1 MSMKKTLSIALATF
15 MVCSFANATVK
26 DLEKTLVK
34 QYPAS
39 NFSNIEET
47 KIKGIYEVTLG
58 KNIAYTDVAGK
69 YFLFGNMVDMATQTD
84 LTAEKREA
92 LDKVDFNKLPFDK
105 AIKIV
110 KGKGERQI
118 AVFSDPDCPFCKR
131 LEQEIQKLDNV
142 TVYIFLNPL
151 KQLHPKAIDISKQ
164 IWCSKDR
171 GEAWEDYML
180 GGIAPT
186 ATTTCDNPVDET
198 VRLAQRMGFTGT
210 PMSILVDGT
219 KIMGAKSASELNYA
233 LTRSAEKAKQAK
245 QTKPKK

>member
-1 MSMKKTLSIALATF
+1 MKKTLSFALATL
-15 MVCSFANATVK
+15 MACSFANATVK
-26 DLEKTLVK
+26 DLEKNLIK

-39 NFSNIEET
+39 NFSNVEET

-92 LDKVDFNKLPFDK
+92 LDKVDFDKLPFDQ

-110 KGKGERQI
+110 KGKGERKI

-131 LEQEIQKLDNV
+131 LEQEIQKIDNITMYV
-142 TVYIFLNPL
+142 FLNPL
-151 KQLHPKAIDISKQ
+151 KQLHPRAPEISKQ

-171 GEAWEDYML
+171 AGAWQDYLL

-186 ATTTCDNPVDET
+186 ASSQCENPVDET

-219 KIMGAKSASELNYA
+219 KIMGAKSASELDYA
-233 LTRSAEKAKQAK
+233 LTRSTERAKKANNV
-245 QTKPKK
+245 KK